1 MTMLEERPTKLIPL
15 HQAIRELDSAE
26 AVADRKKRAAEWAK
40 RLEGDERNQMI
51 GSASRDAIGAAL
63 APLNSQNFRWGQETE
78 REKKEANRQAT
89 QNIDALVARQAE
101 G

>member
-1 MTMLEERPTKLIPL
+1 
-15 HQAIRELDSAE
+15 
-26 AVADRKKRAAEWAK
+26 
-40 RLEGDERNQMI
+40 MI

-89 QNIDALVARQAE
+89 KNVDALVVRQAE
-101 G
+101 GSLRRADEAALYRDPDRLEEQRVWNA